1 MPINNNSID
10 LNNGKHNVPRLTMQW
25 NIFSFNHYLSCLT
38 QGSKNQLFP
47 SWNYAYPAM
56 FNVQD
61 QTSKT
66 TLIKHTCN
74 S

>member
-1 MPINNNSID
+1 
-10 LNNGKHNVPRLTMQW
+10 
-25 NIFSFNHYLSCLT
+25 
-38 QGSKNQLFP
+38 
-47 SWNYAYPAM
+47 M